1 MIWVCLLADANNL
14 KIYLTYTCLADIL
27 TDHYKEGY
35 GASPRWTNIINA
47 TDSSIGKELQVIK
60 RKKTYFMF

>member
-1 MIWVCLLADANNL
+1 MIWVCLLAEANNF

-35 GASPRWTNIINA
+35 GVSPRWTNIMQL
-47 TDSSIGKELQVIK
+47 IGKELQVIK